1 MRKYKQAHQ
10 NPNRIRYGWRISQAG
25 YHMVDSSARKTIMKI
40 LVMRRSGYSFEKIKN
55 SLEEMQLASPRKS
68 SWHCGTIK
76 KIVSTNN
83 SSLPQINL

>member
-1 MRKYKQAHQ
+1 MRKYKQTHQ
-10 NPNRIRYGWRISQAG
+10 NPNRIRYGWRISKAG

-40 LVMRRSGYSFEKIKN
+40 LVMRRNGYSLEKIKTI
-55 SLEEMQLASPRKS
+55 LEDQKLESPRKS